1 MSTPCTAQVNI
12 TNSTD
17 GNAAI
22 SLWHQNSDYGTES
35 AKWTA
40 APGQTVGPFTVHFNT
55 GFGSWTVL
63 DYWACEISVTGGT
76 TPGLYESSGVL
87 QYSNWKECQLQSA
100 DAGQNLVFTVDART
114 FDINL
119 KSGGESTPM
128 NPVDRV
134 SAQAYI
140 TNNTGGH
147 AAITLFHSNSTDGT
161 QSGTWTAAPGEQVG
175 PLTVYFR
182 VGLAAGLVPDY
193 WAMEAAVKDGPAPGV
208 FQSQGFASLTGWKE
222 CQLQQADINQ
232 NLGLTVDAGTFGI
245 NLPSGGCSASMEH
258 IGPYTAVGH
267 VFVLMLEN
275 HSFDNIFAFS
285 AIPGITAATS
295 ENTNSYNGTTYAAAA
310 PAPTAMPTDP
320 GHEFSDVLEQL
331 CGPTNSARTPW
342 TPYNQPINNSGF
354 VANYATSKTEISSGN
369 PRPPTPAEYGDIMHC
384 FDTPAELPVIYQLAT
399 TFAICDHWFS
409 SLPGPTWPN
418 RFFVHGAS
426 SGGWADSPPS
436 SLLKPVIQTWETVAG
451 FTYPSGASIFDR
463 LNEAGLKWRIYVDE
477 NGPIFGGIPQV
488 AALKGIKYLVDTN
501 GFGSFATDLQGP
513 YPYAYTFIEPN
524 YGDASSG
531 SFKGGSSQHPMDPMG
546 RGEALIKATYEAIR
560 NSPHWERSL
569 LIITY
574 DEHGGFYDSVEPG
587 AAIPPGDG
595 SPQDLSMN
603 SMGFMFDR
611 YGVRVPAVVVS
622 PLIPQG
628 VVDYAVYDHASVAAT
643 LEALWGLKPM
653 TNRDKNAN
661 NVLKLLSMASPRQDC
676 PTVLHDPATQAASS
690 AQQASAAEIAASP
703 LPQTGDTQGFLQILA
718 KTDIELAG
726 GDPAETAATRD
737 RVAALT
743 TVGEAQSLAREVI
756 PQAKLAQAVRNPAPL
771 PPRPAIID

>member
-222 CQLQQADINQ
+222 CQLQSADVDQNLTFAVSPSSFDIN
-232 NLGLTVDAGTFGI
+232 LA
-245 NLPSGGCSASMEH
+245 SGGCTDAMTRLGEFSK
-258 IGPYTAVGH
+258 ITN

-275 HSFDNIFAFS
+275 RSFDNLFGQS
-285 AIPGITAATS
+285 GIPGITQPRPRTAMPTKVPPTPVRS
-295 ENTNSYNGTTYAAAA
+295 

-320 GHEFSDVLEQL
+320 GHEFSGCPGTIGRRPDARYPPGGPYTEPINL
-331 CGPTNSARTPW
+331 CGFA
-342 TPYNQPINNSGF
+342 
-354 VANYATSKTEISSGN
+354 ANYATAKPTTDGQS
-369 PRPPTPAEYGDIMHC
+369 PPATPTSARSCSLRHQ
-384 FDTPAELPVIYQLAT
+384 AQLPVIHQLAT
-399 TFAICDHWFS
+399 EFAICDHWFS

-426 SGGWADSPPS
+426 SGAWADRPSPTS
-436 SLLKPVIQTWETVAG
+436 DAVVRTWETPRA
-451 FTYPSGASIFDR
+451 R
-463 LNEAGLKWRIYVDE
+463 L
-477 NGPIFGGIPQV
+477 
-488 AALKGIKYLVDTN
+488 
-501 GFGSFATDLQGP
+501 
-513 YPYAYTFIEPN
+513 
-524 YGDASSG
+524 
-531 SFKGGSSQHPMDPMG
+531 H
-546 RGEALIKATYEAIR
+546 
-560 NSPHWERSL
+560 
-569 LIITY
+569 
-574 DEHGGFYDSVEPG
+574 
-587 AAIPPGDG
+587 
-595 SPQDLSMN
+595 
-603 SMGFMFDR
+603 
-611 YGVRVPAVVVS
+611 
-622 PLIPQG
+622 
-628 VVDYAVYDHASVAAT
+628 
-643 LEALWGLKPM
+643 
-653 TNRDKNAN
+653 
-661 NVLKLLSMASPRQDC
+661 
-676 PTVLHDPATQAASS
+676 
-690 AQQASAAEIAASP
+690 
-703 LPQTGDTQGFLQILA
+703 
-718 KTDIELAG
+718 
-726 GDPAETAATRD
+726 
-737 RVAALT
+737 
-743 TVGEAQSLAREVI
+743 
-756 PQAKLAQAVRNPAPL
+756 L
-771 PPRPAIID
+771 PPRQRLRRGGAGRAHLADLQRRHRRLQRRPAGRLRLRRDPAGIRR